1 MDHFKF
7 TWKHRFL
14 CIFTIAGV
22 ALAQFGCG
30 GKRSGGA
37 STEASR
43 NVSLKLVSSYNKDL
57 PIIGESVVRFAERA
71 RLASAGSVDVRI
83 FDPGELVPAMEVLD
97 AVSAGKVE
105 AGYSASGF
113 WMGKLPA
120 SPLFS
125 AVPFGPGLGEYLA
138 WFHHGNG
145 MKLYQQMY
153 DDAGLNVKVFV
164 LTLLPPETSGWFKKE
179 IASVDDLK
187 GLKMRFF
194 GLGGD
199 VMEKLGV
206 SVEAM
211 AGGEIF
217 PALEKG
223 VLDATEFSM
232 PVIDANL
239 QFHKLADYNYFPGW
253 HQQTTALELLINKD
267 TWNSLSASQQAV
279 IELSCRDCV
288 VQTIADGEAAQS
300 AVLDR
305 NATELGVHNQTW
317 PPELLAAFRDAWDEV
332 VTEQCAED
340 PFFKQVWDDL
350 SAFRVDYGK
359 WKRLGYL
366 SDE

>member
-1 MDHFKF
+1 M
-7 TWKHRFL
+7 
-14 CIFTIAGV
+14 
-22 ALAQFGCG
+22 
-30 GKRSGGA
+30 
-37 STEASR
+37 
-43 NVSLKLVSSYNKDL
+43 KLVSSYNRDL
-57 PIIGESVVRFAERA
+57 PIIGDSVVRFADQA
-71 RLASAGSVDVRI
+71 KKASAGSLQVRV

-105 AGYSASGF
+105 AGYAAAGF

-125 AVPFGPGLGEYLA
+125 AVPFGPELGEYLA
-138 WFHHGNG
+138 WFYDGNG
-145 MKLYQQMY
+145 MQLYQEMY
-153 DDAGLNVKVFV
+153 DDAGLNVKVFI
-164 LTLLPPETSGWFKKE
+164 LTILPPETSGWFKKK
-179 IASVDDLK
+179 ITTPADLQ

-253 HQQTTALELLINKD
+253 HQQTTALELLINME
-267 TWNSLSASQQAV
+267 TWNELSPSQQAI
-279 IELSCRDCV
+279 IELACRDCV
-288 VQTIADGEAAQS
+288 LQSIAQGEAAQ
-300 AVLDR
+300 ARVIER
-305 NATELGVHNQTW
+305 NASELDVKNEVW
-317 PPELLAAFRDAWDEV
+317 SPELLAAFKEAWEEV
-332 VTEQCAED
+332 VAEQCASD
-340 PFFKQVWDDL
+340 PFFKRVWEDL
-350 SAFRVDYGK
+350 AAFRVDYRK

-366 SDE
+366 NDEQ